1 MGGVI
6 MKKASIF
13 VFGFLPFLFMTS
25 CDLTSYPFMTVI
37 DTAEVSYSLDTGG
50 TVDIT
55 VENSYMTNVR
65 TLVSSE
71 EQAMG
76 SHTVTWDLLDD
87 SGEYPGD
94 GLYTVEVFLNE
105 ERVFV
110 QILEVDRQ

>member
-1 MGGVI
+1 
-6 MKKASIF
+6 MKKASVF
-13 VFGFLPFLFMTS
+13 VFGFLPFLFMAS

-71 EQAMG
+71 EQVVG